1 MTRSLYATLMGAA
14 FTQLAPAVCEFHSSA
29 GRVAFDGWA
38 ETAEPQTWVARSI
51 ARLLGTP
58 QQRGRHAI
66 RFELD
71 ARTDAET
78 WTRYFP
84 GRMMRSRMGLHG
96 GDLVEQLGPL
106 RLHFALSAQQGA
118 LVMRL
123 RRVRCLGVP
132 CPRWLMP
139 RVHAVETGVGR
150 ELHFDVRGSLPG
162 IGTVAAY
169 RGHLDLSTA
178 RPLP

>member
-1 MTRSLYATLMGAA
+1 MTLSLYATLMGAA
-14 FTQLAPAVCEFHSSA
+14 FTELAPAVREFHSSA

-38 ETAEPQTWVARSI
+38 ETAEPQTRVARSI

-58 QQRGRHAI
+58 QRRGRHAI

-71 ARTDAET
+71 ARPATET

-84 GRMMRSRMGLHG
+84 GRTMRSRMGGHG

-106 RLHFALSAQQGA
+106 RLHFGLAAQEGA
-118 LVMRL
+118 LVMQL
-123 RRVRCLGVP
+123 RRVRCFGVP
-132 CPRWLMP
+132 CPRWLTP
-139 RVHAVETGVGR
+139 RVHAVETGIGR
-150 ELHFDVRGSLPG
+150 ELHFDVRGGLPG

-178 RPLP
+178 RPVP

>member
-1 MTRSLYATLMGAA
+1 MSLSLYATLMGAA
-14 FTQLAPAVCEFHSSA
+14 FAELAPAVREFHRAA

-38 ETAEPQTWVARSI
+38 ETAAPQTPAARWI
-51 ARLLGTP
+51 ARRLGTP
-58 QQRGRHAI
+58 QRQGRHAI

-71 ARTDAET
+71 ARPDAET

-84 GRMMRSRMGLHG
+84 GRTMRSRMGSSG
-96 GDLVEQLGPL
+96 ADLVEQLGPL
-106 RLHFALSAQQGA
+106 RLHFALTAEEGA

-123 RRVRCLGVP
+123 RRVRCFGVP
-132 CPRWLMP
+132 CPTWLTP
-139 RVHAVETGVGR
+139 QVHAVETGVGR
-150 ELHFDVRGSLPG
+150 ELHFDVRGVLPG

-178 RPLP
+178 RPVP

>member
-1 MTRSLYATLMGAA
+1 MGAA
-14 FTQLAPAVCEFHSSA
+14 FSELSPAVREFHGCA
-29 GRVAFDGWA
+29 GRIAFDGRA
-38 ETAEPQTWVARSI
+38 ETAAPQTRVARWI
-51 ARLLGTP
+51 ARRLGTP
-58 QQRGRHAI
+58 HLQGRHAI

-71 ARTDAET
+71 ARPDAET

-84 GRMMRSRMGLHG
+84 GRTMRSRMGLHR

-106 RLHFALSAQQGA
+106 RLHFSLTAQEGA
-118 LVMRL
+118 LVMQL
-123 RRVRCLGVP
+123 RRVRCFGVP

-139 RVHAVETGVGR
+139 RVHAVETGVGH
-150 ELHFDVRGSLPG
+150 ELHFDVRGGLPG

-178 RPLP
+178 RPWP

>member
-1 MTRSLYATLMGAA
+1 MSVPLYATLMGAA
-14 FTQLAPAVCEFHSSA
+14 FSELSPAVHEFHSSM

-38 ETAEPQTWVARSI
+38 ETAAPQTRAARWI
-51 ARLLGTP
+51 ARRLGTP
-58 QQRGRHAI
+58 QQQGRHAI

-71 ARTDAET
+71 ARPDAES

-84 GRMMRSRMGLHG
+84 GRTMRSRMGLHG

-106 RLHFALSAQQGA
+106 RLHFTLTAEAGA

-123 RRVRCLGVP
+123 RRVCCFGVP

-139 RVHAVETGVGR
+139 RVHAVEMGVGHQ
-150 ELHFDVRGSLPG
+150 LHFDVRGGLPG

-169 RGHLDLSTA
+169 RGHLDLATA
-178 RPLP
+178 RPWS

>member
-1 MTRSLYATLMGAA
+1 MTRPLYATLMGAA
-14 FTQLAPAVCEFHSSA
+14 FIELAPAVREFHSSA

-38 ETAEPQTWVARSI
+38 ATSEPQTRVARWI

-58 QQRGRHAI
+58 QQQGGHAI

-71 ARTDAET
+71 ARPDAEI

-84 GRMMRSRMGLHG
+84 GRTMRSRMGRNG
-96 GDLVEQLGPL
+96 ADLVEQLGPL
-106 RLHFALSAQQGA
+106 RLHFTLTAEEGA

-123 RRVRCLGVP
+123 RRVRCFGVS

-139 RVHAVETGVGR
+139 HVHAVETGVGR
-150 ELHFDVRGSLPG
+150 ELHFDVRGGLPG